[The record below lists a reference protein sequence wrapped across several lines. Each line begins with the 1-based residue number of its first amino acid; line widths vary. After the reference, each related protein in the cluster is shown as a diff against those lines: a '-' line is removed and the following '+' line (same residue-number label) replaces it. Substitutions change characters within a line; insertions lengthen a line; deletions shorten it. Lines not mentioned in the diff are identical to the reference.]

1 MSDKQINKNGV
12 ASQMRAMFLILSMLF
27 CAAIHANPEFQKY
40 TYTDENGIT
49 ISVSDPRYDYD
60 LVYYPEYDYYWPN
73 GEFSVQVEINAKC
86 TVYMSIGY
94 KSPHSSDPDSIYYS
108 KASFEVNT
116 KINEPFRIAAEP
128 GADRYIKVG
137 YDNYRRLNN
146 DIISFYVNDFISDE
160 DKEKIYAGVSE
171 IPVTDGFSPTI
182 RKEGGNIAIEWN
194 GAECLGSTAN
204 VFDLNGGI
212 LLSHPIQIAEP
223 ETKIPI
229 ETIYAGFCIVH
240 IRTEKSTFT
249 KKIKL

>member
-1 MSDKQINKNGV
+1 MSDKHVNKNGV
-12 ASQMRAMFLILSMLF
+12 ASQMRAMLLILSMLF
-27 CAAIHANPEFQKY
+27 CAAIHAKPEFQKY

-49 ISVSDPRYDYD
+49 ISVSDPRYDYE

-73 GEFSVQVEINAKC
+73 GEFSVQVEINAKL
-86 TVYMSIGY
+86 VVFMSGGY
-94 KSPHSSDPDSIYYS
+94 KYSHFSDPDSIYFVKRDAVAYP
-108 KASFEVNT
+108 KANESVRLSSEAAPYKYF
-116 KINEPFRIAAEP
+116 KI
-128 GADRYIKVG
+128 G
-137 YDNYRRLNN
+137 YEFCGDNYFL
-146 DIISFYVNDFISDE
+146 DIMFYVNDFISDE

-182 RKEGGNIAIEWN
+182 RKEGGNLTIEWN
-194 GAECLGSTAN
+194 GAECLGSTVN

-212 LLSHPIQIAEP
+212 LLSHPVQIAEP